1 MALTYSS
8 LNSSEAL
15 DSTEAA
21 KRIFVYRQVRVLTCI
36 EDNFCFTKVNYSSLT
51 PYSMLEFI
59 HTKGKYISNLSG
71 GFFRRDCQHE
81 QNISIS

>member
-1 MALTYSS
+1 MQRSM
-8 LNSSEAL
+8 NEINKQIHQRAL

-21 KRIFVYRQVRVLTCI
+21 KRVLACI

-59 HTKGKYISNLSG
+59 QTKGKYISNLSG